1 MVTLDQAIDTV
12 LELPPEQQEMLLDI
26 IYRRAGRIRRWF
38 AEMDSSVIPYLPF
51 EAGDDRPRMSLSHGY
66 LELRGGDIIIRM
78 INSATIAL
86 FIVASINIAYAMPIL
101 ISLCCTIPLAVM
113 IWYAQRTY
121 IRSRLKDIESYIS
134 QSVRFPHDEMIEIE
148 S

>member
-1 MVTLDQAIDTV
+1 
-12 LELPPEQQEMLLDI
+12 
-26 IYRRAGRIRRWF
+26 
-38 AEMDSSVIPYLPF
+38 
-51 EAGDDRPRMSLSHGY
+51 MSLSHGY

-78 INSATIAL
+78 VNAATIAL
-86 FIVASINIAYAMPIL
+86 FVVASINIVYAMPIL
-101 ISLCCTIPLAVM
+101 ISLDCTIPLAVM
-113 IWYAQRTY
+113 MWYAQRTY